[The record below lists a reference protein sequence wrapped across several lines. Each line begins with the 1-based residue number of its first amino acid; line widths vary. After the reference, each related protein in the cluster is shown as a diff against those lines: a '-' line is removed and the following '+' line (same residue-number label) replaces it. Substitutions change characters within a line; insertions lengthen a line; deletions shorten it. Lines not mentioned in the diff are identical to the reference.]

1 MIYNKLRISTRLIL
15 LALSTAFLHLHA
27 TAQQKTARYDLVL
40 KSNKTTTSVLPA
52 VRNSKLKAKFENE
65 IHVKTREY
73 TAKKMFETP
82 TLAIA
87 NRPSRSI
94 HNITSPGDTLFFE
107 DFQSSVWPASM
118 PRVNRDGKVVD
129 AALAVL
135 NFGTNAWI
143 ASPQSAG
150 PGNTASLS
158 TSYYAPVSQADD
170 WMITPAVTITA
181 NNLLRWKARSIDPNP
196 AFHDGYEVRICTN
209 CPATFT
215 NANVLTSFSTVLFS
229 IDAELRGNAA
239 IFEYQQRQLDLA
251 TYVGQT
257 VRIAFRNNSDDKFL
271 LSLDDIFIG
280 KELAIDAQLTGLT
293 ALFSNQCT
301 LGANESVKVK
311 VSNKGSLPIASAPIT
326 VKVNGVQEG
335 LGTITDLAPD
345 ETDSLTISGLDLSA
359 IGAYEIEASVNVI
372 DDGNAGNNTAAGTT
386 QKVAPISLATTYQQS
401 FETGDNLD
409 NWIILDNNSDG
420 ASWVNFQTPQSGA
433 EGTTG
438 YMGYA
443 SLNPIPSDGDDWM
456 ITSCFTAEANVKYQF
471 SFYERANGA
480 INHTI
485 SLMAGTGQNPT
496 DLTKTLYSGTDF
508 IDDFDNWYQISDTFS
523 LPATGIYYFGAHATS
538 PAGTG
543 RFRLDELKFRVSPAK
558 DAKMEGV
565 LFPTAAAYLCGSS
578 SQQLAYIIKNDG
590 SDVLTN
596 IPVTLSLTGAATQ
609 TITMTVPTLAPGQT
623 DTVLFTGT
631 IDISNPGN
639 YTASIYSSYVG
650 DADISNDTTESNFTV
665 SASTSYPL
673 EDDFEALTGQFDLP
687 EGWWSDEFG
696 AVTGFGVDG
705 SIGLVG
711 NVFVGDPSGDVLEA
725 NLISPKIETVDPNGN
740 LTFKY
745 RLMEFANPP
754 TIAYVMDPGDS
765 ILILASKNCGPFVKI
780 HQITSSD
787 HEASTEFAKIIVPL
801 SSLNIGATDVV
812 SLLIQLKHNGVA
824 GDFLMQIDEFGVKT
838 ITPFDLKLVE
848 AKLPILSKMKLKQ
861 ADAITLGGSVSNEGL
876 QDFGQWRLV
885 ATVTPGTFADSATLN
900 SLAAGV
906 TQQVNTPNP
915 FTPTQTGLYTIN
927 YMAKSVSAS
936 QAEVDLTNNILSGEV
951 EITDST
957 MGRDVGESTIP
968 LGYGPTYAG
977 RRIMGQTYRLKV
989 ADTLTSI
996 SFWVDA
1002 ITSDVSAKGYYCR
1015 TNNTSGNPTPITGQD
1030 STSTELTITTD
1041 EAFNWHTISFKKPNL
1056 PKGRPML
1063 ANTRYF
1069 FGIIGT
1075 DGDLRIGFNNENYES
1090 GTSFA
1095 FFNGTFMSTVDLLA
1109 QGAGNFFLRPNFGR
1123 LITTATQSPIE
1134 MSLSNADLF
1143 PNPASQSVKLAINLN
1158 KPSAVQVSIFNL
1170 TGKQLSTQSFDASQ
1184 GRNALALPTEG
1195 LSKGVYLVKINAQG
1209 FTSTKKLVVE

>member
-1 MIYNKLRISTRLIL
+1 MIYSKLRISSRLIL
-15 LALSTAFLHLHA
+15 LGLCTAFLHLHA

-623 DTVLFTGT
+623 DTILFTGSV
-631 IDISNPGN
+631 DISNPGN

-650 DADISNDTTESNFTV
+650 DGDISNDTTEISFNI
-665 SASTSYPL
+665 ASSISYPV
-673 EDDFEALTGQFDLP
+673 EDDFEALLGQFDLP
-687 EGWWSDEFG
+687 EGWWSDQFG
-696 AVTGFGVDG
+696 SFAGFGIDG
-705 SIGLVG
+705 SIGLIG
-711 NVFVGDPSGDVLEA
+711 FRGSATGLDGDGVNPKVPGDTPAICDAAITPEYLYPSCQAGTARNSCSWTQCRDDDVDFTLA
-725 NLISPKIETVDPNGN
+725 LVRHIETRLCIDTAHVYATGGSNGGMFVWELGQN
-740 LTFKY
+740 PLSAPTF
-745 RLMEFANPP
+745 RA
-754 TIAYVMDPGDS
+754 IASVIGLPHRAYLGRPGKQERMPA
-765 ILILASKNCGPFVKI
+765 ILI
-780 HQITSSD
+780 T
-787 HEASTEFAKIIVPL
+787 
-801 SSLNIGATDVV
+801 GAT
-812 SLLIQLKHNGVA
+812 
-824 GDFLMQIDEFGVKT
+824 
-838 ITPFDLKLVE
+838 
-848 AKLPILSKMKLKQ
+848 
-861 ADAITLGGSVSNEGL
+861 AITRSWAAAARCGTAGKE
-876 QDFGQWRLV
+876 V
-885 ATVTPGTFADSATLN
+885 AFRRADS
-900 SLAAGV
+900 
-906 TQQVNTPNP
+906 P
-915 FTPTQTGLYTIN
+915 
-927 YMAKSVSAS
+927 
-936 QAEVDLTNNILSGEV
+936 
-951 EITDST
+951 
-957 MGRDVGESTIP
+957 
-968 LGYGPTYAG
+968 
-977 RRIMGQTYRLKV
+977 
-989 ADTLTSI
+989 AD
-996 SFWVDA
+996 
-1002 ITSDVSAKGYYCR
+1002 CR
-1015 TNNTSGNPTPITGQD
+1015 TYCPA
-1030 STSTELTITTD
+1030 TESRWPAVLD
-1041 EAFNWHTISFKKPNL
+1041 CRAKMHHDYGL
-1056 PKGRPML
+1056 PWSWKL
-1063 ANTRYF
+1063 ILDF
-1069 FGIIGT
+1069 F
-1075 DGDLRIGFNNENYES
+1075 DHS
-1090 GTSFA
+1090 
-1095 FFNGTFMSTVDLLA
+1095 
-1109 QGAGNFFLRPNFGR
+1109 
-1123 LITTATQSPIE
+1123 
-1134 MSLSNADLF
+1134 
-1143 PNPASQSVKLAINLN
+1143 
-1158 KPSAVQVSIFNL
+1158 
-1170 TGKQLSTQSFDASQ
+1170 
-1184 GRNALALPTEG
+1184 
-1195 LSKGVYLVKINAQG
+1195 
-1209 FTSTKKLVVE
+1209 